1 MGLSLLN
8 CLFDLDRQNT
18 WLRYVNDNGFLAC
31 IVNSLQSDNALLEEC
46 FHTDTK
52 NNKVIFVFE
61 TKMVKYKILFKYKF
75 KGEIKK
81 GQLGWH
87 L

>member
-1 MGLSLLN
+1 MMGLSLLN

-18 WLRYVNDNGFLAC
+18 WLRYVNDNGFLSC

-61 TKMVKYKILFKYKF
+61 TKMVKNR
-75 KGEIKK
+75 
-81 GQLGWH
+81 
-87 L
+87 